1 MRTIDDLLD
10 EIREKVYSED
20 FEGKEI
26 LNERSFAISLLFIW
40 HMAYVLLNT
49 PNNFELED
57 SIAKKSNE
65 IMSIMK
71 NLPNNYFK
79 LSYPDT
85 VKVVFN
91 TYWKIHSTSECLNED
106 EYEVRTIK
114 SQVEKMLD
122 NTCQTL
128 EKKGMTF
135 TPVLK
140 HLTSTPPDD
149 EEGFTRLVASLIRFG
164 DGDIAS
170 SLPSFLCS
178 LLNLHSNDKYIGIA
192 PSSPFCIHTS
202 FLAYGKTRM
211 QDAIVISSKPAATY
225 MYMNLLHCYYGEII
239 DSEEYDIHGNQIKLS
254 SNNHYSSILSDSYYD
269 KRNKAL
275 FIAPEGNTETN
286 NRAFFTSKFLFD
298 AFEDIYSMLEEEGI
312 GIIVS
317 PSCYFSEDKNIGRV
331 VDFIN
336 TKNCI
341 DSIICLP
348 SQYKGDTTSTLI
360 FIMKKRSK
368 EETATTHETQIIDIF
383 DEEGNGHLYTST
395 PYAKFPYSITQNGKE
410 YLKQATSTR
419 GKQDDR
425 IRYVSSV
432 SKLNVFNRI
441 VKNGNIMKEKN
452 DCSISTLLDK
462 LEDLI
467 KEARDFLV

>member
-20 FEGKEI
+20 FEEKEI

-85 VKVVFN
+85 VKDVFN
-91 TYWKIHSTSECLNED
+91 IYWKIHSTSECLNED
-106 EYEVRTIK
+106 EYEVWAIK
-114 SQVEKMLD
+114 LQVEKMLD
-122 NTCQTL
+122 KTCQTL

-135 TPVLK
+135 TSVLK
-140 HLTSTPPDD
+140 HLTSTPPVD
-149 EEGFTRLVASLIRFG
+149 EEGFTKLVASLIRFR
-164 DGDIAS
+164 DGDTS
-170 SLPSFLCS
+170 TSLPLFLRS
-178 LLNLHSNDKYIGIA
+178 LLNLHYNDKYIGIA

-211 QDAIVISSKPAATY
+211 QDAIVISSNPATTY

-239 DSEEYDIHGNQIKLS
+239 DSEDHDTHGNQIRFS
-254 SNNHYSSILSDSYYD
+254 SNDHYSSILSRFDYN

-275 FIAPEGNTETN
+275 FIAPVENTETN

-317 PSCYFSEDKNIGRV
+317 PSCYFNEDKNIDRV

-336 TKNCI
+336 TENCI

-360 FIMKKRSK
+360 FIMEKRSK
-368 EETATTHETQIIDIF
+368 KENATHETQIIDIF
-383 DEEGNGHLYTST
+383 NEEGNGHLYTST

-410 YLKQATSTR
+410 YIKDATSTR
-419 GKQDDR
+419 DKQDDR

-432 SKLNVFNRI
+432 SRSNVFNLI
-441 VKNGNIMKEKN
+441 VKNGNTIKQKN
-452 DCSISTLLDK
+452 ACNISTLLDQ

-467 KEARDFLV
+467 KEARNFLNQ